1 MDEILT
7 PEQWYELQGRIKRLY
22 PELTDID
29 LQYHEAVEQD
39 MLSMVA
45 YTLRKTTDIIQMML
59 EKNNHISP
67 IKNYWRYSRKR
78 RLLQMAR

>member
-7 PEQWYELQGRIKRLY
+7 PEQWYELQGRIKILY

-59 EKNNHISP
+59 EGNNRISP
-67 IKNYWRYSRKR
+67 LKNYWRYSRKR
-78 RLLQMAR
+78 RLLQIAR